1 MKTISIK
8 LTGAPAQIV
17 REKVVTLE
25 LDDNATYA
33 AMIQKLASRFPGL
46 IGMIIDV
53 DGKTMLSSNMF
64 LVNGQDF
71 VMHGMWNQVPKDG
84 DSLLLVSPIT
94 GG

>member
-8 LTGAPAQIV
+8 LTGAVAQ
-17 REKVVTLE
+17 VVGKKEIILE

-33 AMIQKLASRFPGL
+33 AMIHKLANLFPGL

-71 VMHGMWNQVPKDG
+71 VMHGMWNQAPKDG
-84 DSLLLVSPIT
+84 DTLLLVSPIT